1 MPDNK
6 TATSQP
12 GLLRLIGTV
21 LYDWLIVI
29 GLLMLAGFIAVGV
42 NKLITGEDAI
52 ASGNPAFLSWNI
64 GVTFLYFAGFWIS
77 KRQTVGMK
85 AWRVHLTTT
94 DQTPLSWKHVT
105 LRFFCAIPSWGL
117 LMAGVLWRYFNP
129 RRLSW
134 HDQYSQTRLVYTPKQ
149 KA

>member
-1 MPDNK
+1 MPTDTTTNN
-6 TATSQP
+6 QP
-12 GLLRLIGTV
+12 GILRLIGSV

-52 ASGNPAFLSWNI
+52 SSGNPVYLSWNI
-64 GVTFLYFAGFWIS
+64 FITYLYFAGFWMG

-85 AWRVHLTTT
+85 AWRIHLATT
-94 DQTPLSWKHVT
+94 DKTPLSWKHVT

-117 LMAGVLWRYFNP
+117 AFAGLVWRYFNSQ
-129 RRLSW
+129 RLPW
-134 HDQYSQTRLVYTPKQ
+134 HDLYSQTRLVYTPKQ
-149 KA
+149 KG

>member
-1 MPDNK
+1 MPTK
-6 TATSQP
+6 HTPISQP
-12 GLLRLIGTV
+12 GLLRLIGCV

-29 GLLMLAGFIAVGV
+29 GLLMLAGFLAVGV

-52 ASGNPAFLSWNI
+52 SAGNPAFLSWNI
-64 GVTFLYFAGFWIS
+64 GVIYLYFAGFWIS

-85 AWRVHLTTT
+85 AWRIHLATT
-94 DQTPLSWKHVT
+94 DATPLSWKHVT

-117 LMAGVLWRYFNP
+117 VLAGLLWRYFNP
-129 RRLSW
+129 QRLCW
-134 HDQYSQTRLVYTPKQ
+134 HDQYSQTQLVYTPKK